1 MSLDRNIL
9 KNLLNKLLGSRLE
22 QLEKRNQEQMKDL
35 KILKIQYKKQGDI
48 LSNIKIKKPIN
59 LIKKKTFDNTSFFN
73 RQKSKNYHEN
83 NNMNKLKLSAIKS
96 LDKYNTQKNNTSRN
110 INKNILINNRYN
122 YTKDKSI
129 EKSNRKDSINNF
141 KKRYTPEPKFKKKK
155 IGKSNHLKMK
165 PMNITLNIENK
176 TKNNI
181 FNIKRED
188 NVKKKVIISDL
199 GLEEG
204 EINFV
209 REGLKKEDKERKKLY
224 KDNSSKNK
232 NSNYNNNVNEINNTF
247 INFLNSFDGKK
258 TLWLICSF
266 LDNKTTFNFLS
277 CSKKSLVHLLY
288 YLNGL
293 YNELLTM
300 NKISL
305 SNTIEDQIKNI
316 RNKYNKEELDSP
328 KQAFTLSKGSIKAI
342 DLLDDD
348 TYNKIFKMEK
358 LEPPLDKIIIVYRI
372 FFQLMNKKEYVE
384 IKNDGLF
391 WEKTR
396 NYILN
401 NNNGKTGCFF
411 KGSIKDF
418 IFTSDNIYELK
429 KLVNGIENN
438 LKPSYF
444 GDICQTTGLVIFIIK
459 DSLEYCGIIYKD
471 KKTMPSL
478 LLNYLECIQTKINK
492 LNNYIEEIKN
502 L

>member
-48 LSNIKIKKPIN
+48 LSNIKIKKPLN

-247 INFLNSFDGKK
+247 INFLNSFDGKE

-266 LDNKTTFNFLS
+266 LDNKTTFNFFL
-277 CSKKSLVHLLY
+277 CFKK
-288 YLNGL
+288 
-293 YNELLTM
+293 
-300 NKISL
+300 
-305 SNTIEDQIKNI
+305 
-316 RNKYNKEELDSP
+316 
-328 KQAFTLSKGSIKAI
+328 
-342 DLLDDD
+342 
-348 TYNKIFKMEK
+348 
-358 LEPPLDKIIIVYRI
+358 
-372 FFQLMNKKEYVE
+372 
-384 IKNDGLF
+384 
-391 WEKTR
+391 
-396 NYILN
+396 
-401 NNNGKTGCFF
+401 
-411 KGSIKDF
+411 
-418 IFTSDNIYELK
+418 
-429 KLVNGIENN
+429 
-438 LKPSYF
+438 
-444 GDICQTTGLVIFIIK
+444 
-459 DSLEYCGIIYKD
+459 
-471 KKTMPSL
+471 
-478 LLNYLECIQTKINK
+478 
-492 LNNYIEEIKN
+492 
-502 L
+502 